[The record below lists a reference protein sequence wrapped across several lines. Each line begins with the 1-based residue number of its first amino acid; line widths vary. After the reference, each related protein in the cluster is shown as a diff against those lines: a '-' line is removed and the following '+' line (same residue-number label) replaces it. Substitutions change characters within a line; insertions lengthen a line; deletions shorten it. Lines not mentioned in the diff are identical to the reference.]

1 MTTYQANLLIFSG
14 RPDPTWEIPANVAA
28 ELLNHWRQLPLL
40 PAVPKRPACLG
51 YRGCLL
57 FSSAGEEW
65 KAFDGAVMRTAEG
78 SSEVRYDQERLFE
91 KMLISSAPPGMI
103 PVGIIF

>member
-1 MTTYQANLLIFSG
+1 MATYQASLLIFSG
-14 RPDPTWEIPANVAA
+14 RPDPAWEIPANVAA
-28 ELLNHWRQLPLL
+28 ELLNHWQQLPPLTKKPTP
-40 PAVPKRPACLG
+40 PARLG

-65 KAFDGAVMRTAEG
+65 NAFEGAVIRKTEG
-78 SSEVRYDQERLFE
+78 SSEVRYDQERIFE
-91 KMLISSAPPGMI
+91 KMLINSAPPGMI